1 MIFFLLTS
9 ISSGFAYICVSHEVA
24 GLYVRST
31 EHHVMSEW
39 MKMCVNCFCFAY
51 FFINFLRNLL
61 SLDYF
66 SVYLLPQSLPFH
78 TTMCVYFLYLS
89 AAWHCATLDFW
100 EKRGRNSM
108 PFFFSYFTGQAK
120 RCELMNL
127 SLMVSQRS
135 RDDRKVVK
143 IEWSWKKSEARK
155 HFSLYVDRILIF
167 PTSLFILKIYILV
180 IALALEFTLRKL
192 MMMRLFF
199 LAHLAWLRLVK

>member
-1 MIFFLLTS
+1 MWKQMKWNLFEEFSCSMIFFLLTS

-108 PFFFSYFTGQAK
+108 PFFSFVFHWA
-120 RCELMNL
+120 
-127 SLMVSQRS
+127 
-135 RDDRKVVK
+135 
-143 IEWSWKKSEARK
+143 SEAMR
-155 HFSLYVDRILIF
+155 VDE
-167 PTSLFILKIYILV
+167 SLFDGF
-180 IALALEFTLRKL
+180 AAFTR
-192 MMMRLFF
+192 
-199 LAHLAWLRLVK
+199 W